1 MTWKTFDFNAGTE
14 LNRSFLERLKLYLEK
29 RESQIAWD
37 CLCAL
42 DSSVREAG
50 TPQLSL
56 ASSTK
61 MRLSQSVDE
70 FNRKI
75 HDLIAQ
81 HKLNLPPNESAQIAS
96 ELNSILWN
104 YVEFLEGAITE
115 LFFEVERV
123 DLRMWSSEIMEVV
136 REIKRVLACALD
148 EIEVTVNGLNNAL
161 SSLRD
166 YIDPHKWSVKWI
178 FDGTVLDS
186 ELIASIRHSRIAL
199 LNGYEKFTMVYE
211 NFNSIK
217 EEIVSSAIKIGTLP
231 IFSVLESE
239 TQHKFLELYE
249 LLKISEKNKKRN
261 LIDEKDLLMS
271 LRKSMS
277 KEKAFHVF
285 RDYYHLLYLE
295 LFRQSREIKKNSP
308 LSTSEEARQQIVDY
322 LKDVQSEVTL
332 LGVTIDNYREF
343 LLSTD
348 PNPYVRARMGF
359 SEWVLGPESKESKHL
374 HKFGYSIESLSRL
387 YTQLIDSIE
396 RGPDWNLSKETTQQE
411 QIEKVLHEIGAPL
424 ISEKLMQSR
433 LEHLI
438 ELFEEVNELGSFHSL
453 IVHQMGNWLGKAL
466 RYDWRYH
473 ILHRYP
479 EFHELYTIHMGLV
492 TANDD
497 MLHQSRLNKFKRV
510 LGELR
515 EWVATRETAKHSHDI
530 ELDINDI
537 KGYLQEFLAHVQ
549 RTLGH
554 DKNEMPMESGRNGES
569 FSHQLLEYRYLFG
582 QFLHQLNEENTEEHL
597 IRSQFYFVD
606 QYFEAIDKKVN
617 DLVGVN

>member
-1 MTWKTFDFNAGTE
+1 MTWKTFDFNTGTE
-14 LNRSFLERLKLYLEK
+14 LNRSFLERLKLYIEK

-37 CLCAL
+37 CLLSL
-42 DSSVREAG
+42 DSSLRKPG
-50 TPQLSL
+50 TPPRLPSP
-56 ASSTK
+56 STK
-61 MRLSQSVDE
+61 MRLAQCVDE
-70 FNRKI
+70 FSRTIHEVITQNR
-75 HDLIAQ
+75 Q
-81 HKLNLPPNESAQIAS
+81 NLPPNETGQIAA

-115 LFFEVERV
+115 LFFEVGRV
-123 DLRMWSSEIMEVV
+123 DIKMWSSEIMEIV
-136 REIKRVLACALD
+136 REIKRVVACALD
-148 EIEVTVNGLNNAL
+148 ELEVTVNGLNEAL

-166 YIDPHKWSVKWI
+166 YIDPHKWSIKWVI
-178 FDGTVLDS
+178 DGKILDS
-186 ELIASIRHSRIAL
+186 ELSASIRNSRVSL
-199 LNGYEKFTMVYE
+199 LNGYEKFTKVYE
-211 NFNSIK
+211 NFNSMK
-217 EEIVSSAIKIGTLP
+217 EEIVSSVIKIGTLP
-231 IFSVLESE
+231 IFSTLESDV
-239 TQHKFLELYE
+239 QHKFLELYE

-261 LIDEKDLLMS
+261 LIDEKDILMS

-277 KEKAFHVF
+277 KEKAFVIF
-285 RDYYHLLYLE
+285 RDYYHSLYLE

-308 LSTSEEARQQIVDY
+308 LSTSEEARQGIVEY

-332 LGVTIDNYREF
+332 LGITIDHYREF

-374 HKFGYSIESLSRL
+374 YKFGYNIESLHRL
-387 YTQLIDSIE
+387 YLQLIDSIE
-396 RGPDWNLSKETTQQE
+396 RGPDRDLNKETSSQE

-424 ISEKLMQSR
+424 ISEKLLQTR
-433 LEHLI
+433 LENLI

-453 IVHQMGNWLGKAL
+453 IVHQMGIWLGKAL

-479 EFHELYTIHMGLV
+479 EFHELYTIHMSLV
-492 TANDD
+492 AISDD
-497 MLHQSRLNKFKRV
+497 KLHQIRLNKFKRV

-537 KGYLQEFLAHVQ
+537 KGYLQEFFAHVQ

-554 DKNEMPMESGRNGES
+554 DGDEKPVEMGRGGES
-569 FSHQLLEYRYLFG
+569 FSYQLLEYRYLFG
-582 QFLHQLNEENTEEHL
+582 QFLHQLNEENTEEYL
-597 IRSQFYFVD
+597 IRSQLYFVD

-617 DLVGVN
+617 DLVSIN